1 MAEAMPP
8 ARSATARSRTTAS
21 RPANPRRVV
30 RRPAHTRV
38 RWDRVGRVALLAM
51 LGVVAFLYVQHTLA
65 YMSTRSQFER
75 QGAIVRNLERQNAQ
89 LESQQRALKD
99 PATIVQLARGLGM
112 VRPGERA
119 YALPSLTG
127 Q

>member
-1 MAEAMPP
+1 MPP
-8 ARSATARSRTTAS
+8 ARSATARSRATAS
-21 RPANPRRVV
+21 RPAGPRRVV

-51 LGVVAFLYVQHTLA
+51 LGVVAFLYGQHALA
-65 YMSTRSQFER
+65 YLSTRSQFER
-75 QGAIVRNLERQNAQ
+75 QGAIVRSLERQNAQ
-89 LESQQRALKD
+89 LEAQQRALKD
-99 PATIVQLARGLGM
+99 PATIVQLARQLGM

-119 YALPSLTG
+119 YAVPSLAG